1 LYLLLRL
8 LQEIIKHNDDDYLLD
23 EIIKTRPITD
33 DYIAYYK
40 VFSDQYNSFTND
52 NMTIVTDRNTD
63 IQDISDAD
71 SSTNNQT
78 NTTNTTNTNK
88 TNTIT
93 ATRTSST
100 VHHTEKR
107 HKCKYRNV
115 PLVIFSM
122 AARTKGVIFDPFMP
136 NFDASFR
143 ADSIASC
150 TVWSAGQ
157 GLGTPTTIPLRIEGK
172 EERG

>member
-1 LYLLLRL
+1 
-8 LQEIIKHNDDDYLLD
+8 
-23 EIIKTRPITD
+23 
-33 DYIAYYK
+33 
-40 VFSDQYNSFTND
+40 
-52 NMTIVTDRNTD
+52 MTIVTDRNTH
-63 IQDISDAD
+63 IQDISDTD
-71 SSTNNQT
+71 SSTNNET
-78 NTTNTTNTNK
+78 NATNTNK

-100 VHHTEKR
+100 VRHTEKR
-107 HKCKYRNV
+107 HRRKYRNV

-150 TVWSAGQ
+150 TV
-157 GLGTPTTIPLRIEGK
+157 
-172 EERG
+172 